1 VPPAQISVDARGYVT
16 GQRAGV
22 RIVAQAPAAGGAN
35 AEANMPDQPVGESFF
50 ASGRPLT
57 VKRAS
62 SVMVSMVR
70 TPTDGEIV
78 YLYDAES
85 QRGNSKYAF
94 RAVRFKNP
102 TDSTLETG
110 PLTVYGEGRF
120 IGEGLADPILPAA
133 TAVVPFALD
142 RQVVVSRE
150 DESRDQIA
158 SLVTLQRGILTAN
171 VQHIRETRLKV
182 TNRQAKP
189 AKLFMRHT
197 VQKGWTITKAPD
209 VYESMGDSHLFMVEL
224 APGQTKMVEIE
235 EATPIVKTVD
245 LRSDVGLSMVKL
257 FVEAPSA
264 DESFATQMKKVLGLH
279 REIADAEQTM
289 TSVRQRLGD
298 YRERMDELHVQLVTL
313 EAVRSKGDL
322 MGHLKQKLRDISDR
336 VQKATIDLVDLEE
349 KAMLARIR
357 FQDSI
362 SELDFDKGL
371 AVGTLP

>member
-1 VPPAQISVDARGYVT
+1 MPMT
-16 GQRAGV
+16 
-22 RIVAQAPAAGGAN
+22 VAKG
-35 AEANMPDQPVGESFF
+35 
-50 ASGRPLT
+50 T
-57 VKRAS
+57 

-70 TPTDGEIV
+70 AETEGEEV
-78 YLYDAES
+78 YLFDAES
-85 QRGNSKYAF
+85 DRGNDRFAF
-94 RAVRFKNP
+94 NAVRLKNP